1 MFIMKALYAI
11 NKKNISSIDFIYVMH
26 IHWGKNLDAFE
37 NQHCSSFNMHIYNL
51 VTDFRILVIPEA
63 IFKLEQSNLVQLEHL
78 TH

>member
-1 MFIMKALYAI
+1 
-11 NKKNISSIDFIYVMH
+11 MH
-26 IHWGKNLDAFE
+26 IHCGKNLDAFE